1 MADASYNLISAFYLL
16 KTSNMPKE
24 INPNWKF
31 RNTLKWNSPK
41 VFGAIKHLK
50 LTKGFVR
57 KVNLE
62 LILCYLKSEKKN
74 IYN

>member
-1 MADASYNLISAFYLL
+1 M
-16 KTSNMPKE
+16 
-24 INPNWKF
+24 KF
-31 RNTLKWNSPK
+31 TK

-50 LTKGFVR
+50 LTKAFVR
-57 KVNLE
+57 KVNLK